1 METSERLT
9 ILLLILVEN
18 YPINHHIVACS
29 DIVNSDG
36 DTHFNSRAYH
46 IPIEDLAAPRHI
58 SDGFPETVSP
68 RPAAF
73 LQHDCTARS
82 VIGRGHPSGCQKQGC
97 LWPSRCATTYLSDPA
112 FQFTNRH
119 EVHDPVGRKL
129 CLESSSQTQLNK
141 FKLPRMMSV
150 SAK

>member
-46 IPIEDLAAPRHI
+46 IPVEDLAAPRHI
-58 SDGFPETVSP
+58 SDGFPHTVS
-68 RPAAF
+68 
-73 LQHDCTARS
+73 QRS
-82 VIGRGHPSGCQKQGC
+82 ASFIADVFTSRSLYGILVASFVYVRGGAS
-97 LWPSRCATTYLSDPA
+97 L
-112 FQFTNRH
+112 
-119 EVHDPVGRKL
+119 
-129 CLESSSQTQLNK
+129 
-141 FKLPRMMSV
+141 
-150 SAK
+150 